1 MLLSDRILD
10 ANEEV
15 LRQMLDHRF
24 IADIKANR
32 LPRAVFHNY
41 LVHEGAFVNTAI
53 SIIAYALARAPDIG
67 MQRWLI
73 GILDAL
79 ANKQVPFFEDAF
91 VRLGISSP
99 DDTPPDVI
107 AFDRGM
113 LSLARDGS
121 FVDIVTAM
129 FAAEWMYWTWC
140 SDASICKINDVDLKN
155 WVALHAEPAFAD
167 QAMSLKAAIDT
178 YGAPEDADRLSAIF
192 RRVMTLE
199 IAFHSAPYDTAATS
213 GSAT

>member
-79 ANKQVPFFEDAF
+79 ASVW
-91 VRLGISSP
+91 VYHRLTTLPLTLSP
-99 DDTPPDVI
+99 STGVCCH
-107 AFDRGM
+107 
-113 LSLARDGS
+113 SLA
-121 FVDIVTAM
+121 
-129 FAAEWMYWTWC
+129 
-140 SDASICKINDVDLKN
+140 
-155 WVALHAEPAFAD
+155 
-167 QAMSLKAAIDT
+167 
-178 YGAPEDADRLSAIF
+178 
-192 RRVMTLE
+192 
-199 IAFHSAPYDTAATS
+199 TAALSTS
-213 GSAT
+213 

>member
-1 MLLSDRILD
+1 
-10 ANEEV
+10 
-15 LRQMLDHRF
+15 
-24 IADIKANR
+24 
-32 LPRAVFHNY
+32 
-41 LVHEGAFVNTAI
+41 
-53 SIIAYALARAPDIG
+53 
-67 MQRWLI
+67 
-73 GILDAL
+73 
-79 ANKQVPFFEDAF
+79 
-91 VRLGISSP
+91 
-99 DDTPPDVI
+99 
-107 AFDRGM
+107 M

-140 SDASICKINDVDLKN
+140 SDASTCKINDVDLKN
-155 WVALHAEPAFAD
+155 WVDLHAEPAFAD
-167 QAMSLKAAIDT
+167 QAMSLKAAIDI